1 MFSLSFS
8 FVMLFKNNMLHWV
21 GLLLMAEM
29 FLHKLMLKQYQVK
42 LSEITK
48 LKLLFVLCEPEN
60 CTISNGKTIKV
71 LLTFTFRSLL
81 FTLLCAVISHFSLK
95 QQRC

>member
-1 MFSLSFS
+1 
-8 FVMLFKNNMLHWV
+8 MLFKNNMLHWV

-42 LSEITK
+42 LSEITN

-60 CTISNGKTIKV
+60 CTISKGKTIKV